1 MLLFKWWL
9 YIYQVYYTYICII
22 YIYSLHIYSYI
33 CPHVYGSFLQQSLE
47 HCILHTYG
55 RGHVP
60 WILVAKVHHEPLD
73 LATRQKGTI
82 TSRWSAGSVAATAA
96 GCTVR
101 CTGETKW
108 IARLFDGFE
117 SEDQLLLEVKISYF
131 WIFFLRILILLL
143 FDGHLDHMG
152 LFTDIYGAYVAYK
165 PFN

>member
-1 MLLFKWWL
+1 M
-9 YIYQVYYTYICII
+9 ICII
-22 YIYSLHIYSYI
+22 YIYIYSYI
-33 CPHVYGSFLQQSLE
+33 CPHIYGSFLQQSLE
-47 HCILHTYG
+47 HCILYTYG

-131 WIFFLRILILLL
+131 WICFCEFWFYSYSMATWIIWVCSPTY
-143 FDGHLDHMG
+143 MG
-152 LFTDIYGAYVAYK
+152 LTLPTNHSTNSRCHPMGR
-165 PFN
+165 